1 MIDAKVNYLQKNTVN
16 LAECIHI
23 DRPGRA
29 VICSLPPVAGQ
40 SNPNMQSDD
49 RDDEPRRGAMY
60 TITILLEY
68 SDDELRRDGCAQS
81 PICLSTFQ

>member
-68 SDDELRRDGCAQS
+68 
-81 PICLSTFQ
+81 I